1 VAFDVGRRRGDAQP
15 FGRLDA
21 EHAKRLVAERAQID
35 RDAIRLRRSRGGRT
49 RRRAKLDRARLDAQ
63 RLDDPDADGNEQGVG
78 APADF
83 DPFVLR
89 PGFFGGVVTDREP
102 DRFARRDGFDIN
114 LGDRASTAPLGR
126 IDADRLAP

>member
-1 VAFDVGRRRGDAQP
+1 
-15 FGRLDA
+15 
-21 EHAKRLVAERAQID
+21 
-35 RDAIRLRRSRGGRT
+35 
-49 RRRAKLDRARLDAQ
+49 
-63 RLDDPDADGNEQGVG
+63 
-78 APADF
+78 
-83 DPFVLR
+83 VLR